1 MGAIETTTVMED
13 MPKDPFMQLSW
24 VNMKLRD
31 RYENLDSLCDDL
43 SLNREELEN
52 KLKDAGFD
60 YMPEINQFR

>member
-13 MPKDPFMQLSW
+13 MPKDPFMLLSW

-31 RYENLDSLCDDL
+31 RYDNLDSLCDDL
-43 SLNREELEN
+43 NLNREELKG
-52 KLKDAGFD
+52 KLKEAGFD